1 MSSGLSKDLR
11 KKYGIRSLPI
21 RKDDEVVVLR
31 GTRKGTKGKVIQV
44 FRKKWAIH
52 IDKLTKNK
60 ANGAPYQIPIHPSNV
75 AITKVKEAK
84 DRVARIATIVAGVNA
99 RKGKA
104 DKKIRT
110 TNWYVQYLNP
120 FPAINQYIY
129 SFHVILL
136 RYGDDV

>member
-1 MSSGLSKDLR
+1 MKTHVEVSSSRRKQRLAHFSAPSHLRQRIMSATLSKDLR
-11 KKYGIRSLPI
+11 KKWGIRSLPV

-31 GTRKGTKGKVIQV
+31 GARKGSKGKVIQV
-44 FRKKWAIH
+44 YRKKWVIH

-60 ANGAPYQIPIHPSNV
+60 ANGAPYQLPIHPSNV

-84 DRVARIATIVAGVNA
+84 DRLARISTIVAGVNL

-110 TNWYVQYLNP
+110 TN
-120 FPAINQYIY
+120 
-129 SFHVILL
+129 
-136 RYGDDV
+136 

>member
-1 MSSGLSKDLR
+1 MSATLSNDLR
-11 KKYGIRSLPI
+11 KKHGVRSIPV

-31 GTRKGTKGKVIQV
+31 GTNKGHKGKVIQV

-60 ANGAPYQIPIHPSNV
+60 ANGAPYQLPIHPSKV
-75 AITKVKEAK
+75 AVTKLKEHK
-84 DRVARIATIVAGVNA
+84 DRISRISKVAAGVNA

-110 TNWYVQYLNP
+110 TN
-120 FPAINQYIY
+120 
-129 SFHVILL
+129 
-136 RYGDDV
+136 